1 MNILGSPPPGKT
13 PTVSFRAR
21 RGCEGRGG
29 GRRRH
34 KDVISV
40 AIKTTGQEPHNLRSG
55 DFFFFGVK
63 KRKPDGGLGATHQVP
78 HIQVLFIPN

>member
-1 MNILGSPPPGKT
+1 MNILGSPPPAKPLLCHLGL
-13 PTVSFRAR
+13 
-21 RGCEGRGG
+21 GEGVKAGG

-55 DFFFFGVK
+55 DFFFLASK
-63 KRKPDGGLGATHQVP
+63 KENLMAG
-78 HIQVLFIPN
+78 